1 MTNWQKTLDE
11 NILDWRDVTAAE
23 LPTHLYEWLK
33 KACWETRNKKLDSL
47 KMNSNLVGHIKEE
60 YRITNWPREFEEF
73 ITKASVS
80 GPTRR
85 WYDRFEFNTE
95 DRPIVFEN
103 LWCNFQKKH
112 EFNPPHGHSGVVSFV
127 IFVSIPYDLEEE
139 DKMYPDIKVDEKT
152 QKVTSRFQLLNTDT
166 RGNITTDAIDVDK
179 SFEGKMFIFPNVQIH
194 QVFPFYTSDQ
204 YRITVSGNL
213 RYRV

>member
-1 MTNWQKTLDE
+1 
-11 NILDWRDVTAAE
+11 
-23 LPTHLYEWLK
+23 
-33 KACWETRNKKLDSL
+33 
-47 KMNSNLVGHIKEE
+47 MNSKLVGHIKEE
-60 YRITNWPREFEEF
+60 FRIPEWPREFEEF
-73 ITKASVS
+73 VVKASVA
-80 GPTRR
+80 GPTKN
-85 WYDRFEFNTE
+85 WYDRYEFNTE

-139 DKMYPDIKVDEKT
+139 DKMYPDIKVDDKT
-152 QKVTSRFQLLNTDT
+152 QRCTARFQFLNPDT
-166 RGNITTDAIDVDK
+166 KGGITGDAVDVDK
-179 SFEGKMFIFPNVQIH
+179 SFEGKMFIFPNEQTH

>member
-1 MTNWQKTLDE
+1 MTNWQKTLE
-11 NILDWRDVTAAE
+11 RNILDWRDITAAE
-23 LPTHLYEWLK
+23 LPKHLYKWLK
-33 KACWETRNKKLDSL
+33 KTCWETKNKKLDVL
-47 KMNSNLVGHIKEE
+47 KINSNLVGHIKEE
-60 YRITNWPREFEEF
+60 YRITHWPKEFEEF
-73 ITKASVS
+73 VTKASVT
-80 GPTRR
+80 GPTRK
-85 WYDRFEFNTE
+85 WYNRFSFITE

-139 DKMYPDIKVDEKT
+139 DKMYPDLKVDEKT
-152 QKVTSRFQLLNTDT
+152 QKVTSRFQLLNTDYL
-166 RGNITTDAIDVDK
+166 GHITTDAINVDK
-179 SFEGKMFIFPNVQIH
+179 SFEGKMFIFPNVQVH

-213 RYRV
+213 RYKV